1 MKNYFSQ
8 FSYKV
13 KKLNELKK
21 ILKKTKKD
29 KTILCHGNFDVV
41 HPGHVRHLSYAKTK
55 GKILIVSLTADKF
68 IKKGRNKPFV
78 PENLRA
84 LNLAAFEMV
93 DYVLIDR
100 NVTPLNTVKTLK
112 PDFFCK
118 GFEYSSVSRNFRTDE
133 ESKAVKS
140 YGGKMIFSPGD
151 IIFSSTK
158 FLNISEPNIEIEK
171 VMNLMIS
178 NKIKFSDLYNTINNL
193 RTVKAHVVGD
203 LIIDQYTYTSFIGGQ
218 TKTPTPSVLLND
230 EKKYVGGAGVVA
242 KHIKSAGADVEF
254 TSVVGSDENFKFAKK
269 DLKKSLIKFNYFMD
283 NRPTTLKNAI
293 ISSGQRLI
301 KIDKLDNSPISN
313 ELTLK
318 ILSQIKK
325 RKNDIFI
332 FSDFR
337 HGMFHKKNISILSK
351 SIPNNKLRIADT
363 QVASRW
369 GNILDFSSF
378 DLITPNE
385 KEVRFALADQDSNIS
400 ELTRNLQKKMK
411 FKGLILKLGKKGVF
425 VIDRTKKSSKS
436 FYLPSFAKNVV
447 DPVGA
452 GDALLAYSSL
462 AFYFSN
468 CMIKS
473 SIIGNIAA
481 AIECEN
487 DGNVPV
493 KASDV
498 IKRLKEME
506 NISKFK
512 KNK

>member
-8 FSYKV
+8 FSYKI

-21 ILKKTKKD
+21 ILKKIKKN

-55 GKILIVSLTADKF
+55 GKILVVSLTADKF

-93 DYVLIDR
+93 DYLLIDR
-100 NVTPLNTVKTLK
+100 NITPINTLKTLK
-112 PDFFCK
+112 PNFFCK
-118 GFEYSSVSRNFRTDE
+118 EFEYSSLSRNIKTDE
-133 ESKAVKS
+133 ESKVVKS

-151 IIFSSTK
+151 IVFSSTK
-158 FLNISEPNIEIEK
+158 FLNISEPSIEIEK

-178 NKIKFSDLYNTINNL
+178 NKIYFSDLYNTINNL

-203 LIIDQYTYTSFIGGQ
+203 LIIDQYSYTSFIGGQ
-218 TKTPTPSVLLND
+218 TKTPTPSVLLNNY
-230 EKKYVGGAGVVA
+230 KKYVGGAGVVA
-242 KHIKSAGADVEF
+242 KHIKSSGADVEF
-254 TSVVGSDENFKFAKK
+254 TSVVGNDDNFKFAKK
-269 DLKKSLIKFNYFMD
+269 DLKKYLIKFNYFID
-283 NRPTTLKNAI
+283 SRPTTLKNTI
-293 ISSGQRLI
+293 ISSEQRLL
-301 KIDKLDNSPISN
+301 KIDTLDNSPISN
-313 ELTLK
+313 DLTLK

-325 RKNDIFI
+325 GKNDIFI

-337 HGMFHKKNISILSK
+337 HGMFHKKNIPILSK
-351 SIPNNKLRIADT
+351 SIPNNKIRIADT

-369 GNILDFSSF
+369 GNILDFSNF
-378 DLITPNE
+378 NLITPNE

-411 FKGLILKLGKKGVF
+411 FKAMILKLGKRGVF
-425 VIDRTKKSSKS
+425 VIDRTKKNTKS
-436 FYLPSFAKNVV
+436 FYIPSFAKNVV

-468 CMIKS
+468 CMIQS

-481 AIECEN
+481 AIECER
-487 DGNVPV
+487 DGNIPV
-493 KASDV
+493 NVNDV
-498 IKRLKEME
+498 IKKLKEIE
-506 NISKFK
+506 NFSKFK